1 MMNTTQ
7 NIDFQAARE
16 TGDWSEVDSAIE
28 SLFAS
33 TAANKW
39 LALAMADVDG
49 PSFCVDFQAARQTG
63 DWLEVD
69 SAIES
74 RFGNTAMVVVE
85 QPATAVIRKR
95 G

>member
-1 MMNTTQ
+1 MNTTQ
-7 NIDFQAARE
+7 NIDFAEARKSGNW
-16 TGDWSEVDSAIE
+16 TEVDSAIE

-33 TAANKW
+33 SSAGQW

-49 PSFCVDFQAARQTG
+49 PSFCVDFSEARKSG
-63 DWLEVD
+63 DWSEVD

-85 QPATAVIRKR
+85 LESTKITKKR